1 MSGYFIRYTYPMKD
15 TRPSRKTSRAQDNI
29 RRHLA
34 DIANYG
40 DSSVGRTTK
49 SARRSRYKDFEK
61 SEKQAMKDH
70 ELLFEYDPII
80 VNEVE
85 APAIEPTEEM
95 KYILEDTATGEEQ
108 EVTQPVYHM
117 MCAVHKRWAEEKRVA
132 KQEAIDRQYKYL
144 NAKDML
150 VVMACVAIL

>member
-1 MSGYFIRYTYPMKD
+1 MKD

-29 RRHLA
+29 REYLA

-61 SEKQAMKDH
+61 SEKQAMKGH

-85 APAIEPTEEM
+85 APEMQGVVVIERYDDVIVLNAEQAD
-95 KYILEDTATGEEQ
+95 ILNKWQDIEDQITTWLIVGAFATGGIIGMIGQ
-108 EVTQPVYHM
+108 YLYM
-117 MCAVHKRWAEEKRVA
+117 VA
-132 KQEAIDRQYKYL
+132 R
-144 NAKDML
+144 
-150 VVMACVAIL
+150 

>member
-1 MSGYFIRYTYPMKD
+1 MKD

-29 RRHLA
+29 REYLA
-34 DIANYG
+34 GIAMG
-40 DSSVGRTTK
+40 CTTHFAGTTVRSWK
-49 SARRSRYKDFEK
+49 SRYKDFEK
-61 SEKQAMKDH
+61 SEKQAWKDY
-70 ELLFEYDPII
+70 EAFFNDVLT